1 MEECIKEQL
10 KEGVEK
16 NREMKIGMKISDL
29 MDAIGGFK
37 EEPAKF
43 IAGGPMMGPSMYT
56 LDVASTKTTS
66 GLLCFTKEEAYIP
79 PERNCIR
86 CGKCVEHCPMGLMPL
101 ELNQLAI
108 KGLAEEFGN
117 LHGMDCIECGSCQF
131 TCPANRPLL
140 DYCRLGKGKVGAI
153 IRARQAKK

>member
-1 MEECIKEQL
+1 
-10 KEGVEK
+10 
-16 NREMKIGMKISDL
+16 
-29 MDAIGGFK
+29 
-37 EEPAKF
+37 
-43 IAGGPMMGPSMYT
+43 MMGPSMYT

-108 KGLAEEFGN
+108 KGMAEEFGN
-117 LHGMDCIECGSCQF
+117 LHGMDCIECGSCSF
-131 TCPANRPLL
+131 ECPAKRQL
-140 DYCRLGKGKVGAI
+140 AQS
-153 IRARQAKK
+153 IRAMKKIEGGRRAAAAAAAKAAAEKK